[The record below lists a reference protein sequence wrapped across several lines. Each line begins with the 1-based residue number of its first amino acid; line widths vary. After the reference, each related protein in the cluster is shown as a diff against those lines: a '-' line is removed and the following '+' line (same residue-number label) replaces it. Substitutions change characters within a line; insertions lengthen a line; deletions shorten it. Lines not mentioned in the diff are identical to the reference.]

1 MRDFIGKYY
10 WALVAICVASFM
22 TWWSMACNQP
32 TITAVKDAT
41 GSLTIRTNSPDRD
54 VVMEMMSDDLFQ
66 IRVSDQT
73 GCQIV
78 WLCAEANEVCDW
90 TRPGVVRSPPLR
102 DPNQ

>member
-1 MRDFIGKYY
+1 MKRDLRVLAT
-10 WALVAICVASFM
+10 AL
-22 TWWSMACNQP
+22 TWLLTLWVFLACNQP
-32 TITAVKDAT
+32 RITAVKDAT

-78 WLCAEANEVCDW
+78 WLCAEANEVCHW
-90 TRPGVVRSPPLR
+90 TRPLAVPAP